1 MEEEEEEERMKRR
14 REEKEERGKN
24 GQKRHCFFFFFFF
37 FFLENPKWA
46 ARASPDRE
54 VVPRRFNTSLVSAEF
69 YSPTIE

>member
-24 GQKRHCFFFFFFF
+24 GQKRHCFFF

>member
-1 MEEEEEEERMKRR
+1 MEEEEEERMKRR

-24 GQKRHCFFFFFFF
+24 GQKRHCFFFFFF